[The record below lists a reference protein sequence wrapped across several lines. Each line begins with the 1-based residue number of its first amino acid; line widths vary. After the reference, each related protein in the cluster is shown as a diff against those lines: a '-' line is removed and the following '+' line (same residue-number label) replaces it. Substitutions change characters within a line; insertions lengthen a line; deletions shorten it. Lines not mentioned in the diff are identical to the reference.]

1 MSRKKSRAA
10 KSQHDGSERA
20 LSSDQPLAI
29 PFHAPFNSYSFFFVL
44 AAGILVR
51 VVVFACMG
59 YFNNDNHLPVIEYI
73 AERWV
78 PPDSAQFNQ
87 AYHPPLYYFLAA
99 FFFRLGSLPA
109 VHGLSLILSIATL
122 LLIAHLLRQLPWMNE
137 KIQPWCLAL
146 AAFQPQFIMFSLF
159 VSNDTLAIFLG
170 VLIFY
175 QCRRLQVI
183 PSSFNY
189 LLLAIWLGLSLLTKA
204 VFLVFILPIIFFIW
218 VTSRQNSL
226 SGPQLISRFALFM
239 LIAGI
244 LGCYKYLENFFLFG
258 NPTINNLDLGLWTQ
272 QQRPTWIGPQSL
284 FDFNLLKLVS
294 NPVISPATVHSY
306 PLMIYGSFW
315 YALIPESTFRSNLIP
330 PFHRLGSMI
339 YLVALCPTLLMLAGV
354 VRIGMAAMRFGFW
367 SLPESDQEAR
377 DRLVYEGSLL
387 LTLLLN
393 FFLILAVGWRYD
405 VWSIFQGRLLFPSYF
420 ALLLAFTAG
429 MEWAEASRLLSLIIR
444 CLMIALIALFLAY
457 LIVDISL
464 SILYPV
470 NPLRT
475 KHMPYVID
483 MNAR

>member
-1 MSRKKSRAA
+1 MARRKSRAT
-10 KSQHDGSERA
+10 KSHHDGSERA

-29 PFHAPFNSYSFFFVL
+29 PFQAPFNSYPFFFVL

-51 VVVFACMG
+51 VAVFAHMG
-59 YFNNDNHLPVIEYI
+59 YLNNDNHLEVIEYV
-73 AERWV
+73 AQQWM
-78 PPDSAQFNQ
+78 PPHASQFNQ
-87 AYHPPLYYFLAA
+87 AFHPPLYYFLAA
-99 FFFRLGSLPA
+99 FLLRWGSVQG
-109 VHGLSLILSIATL
+109 VHALSLILSIATL
-122 LLIAHLLRQLPWMNE
+122 LLIAHLLRQLPWTSE
-137 KIQPWCLAL
+137 KIHPWCLAL
-146 AAFQPQFIMFSLF
+146 AAFQPQFVMFGLF
-159 VSNDTLAIFLG
+159 ISNDALAIFLA

-175 QCRRLQVI
+175 QCRRLQVM
-183 PSSFNY
+183 PSFFNY
-189 LLLAIWLGLSLLTKA
+189 ILLGIWLGLGLLTKA
-204 VFLVFILPIIFFIW
+204 VFLVFVLPVILLIW
-218 VTSRQNSL
+218 MTARQHALTNPQPSPRLAWVLLVT
-226 SGPQLISRFALFM
+226 AL
-239 LIAGI
+239 
-244 LGCYKYLENFFLFG
+244 LGSYKYLENFILFG
-258 NPTINNLDLGLWTQ
+258 NPTISNLDLWLWARNQ
-272 QQRPTWIGPQSL
+272 QPTWIGPQSL

-294 NPVISPATVHSY
+294 NPVISPATAHSY

-367 SLPESDQEAR
+367 AVPESGPDTR
-377 DRLVYEGSLL
+377 DRSVYEGNVL

-405 VWSIFQGRLLFPSYF
+405 VWSVFQGRLLFPSYF
-420 ALLLAFTAG
+420 ALLLAFGAG
-429 MEWAEASRLLSLIIR
+429 MEWAEASRPLSRIIR

-457 LIVDISL
+457 LIVDIWL

-475 KHMPYVID
+475 NHMPYVID